1 MHVRFLG
8 WEDLLEEEMATLS
21 SIPAWG
27 IASTEEPAGLQL
39 MEWQS
44 THAHNGT
51 NLGGKGEVFV
61 TR

>member
-1 MHVRFLG
+1 
-8 WEDLLEEEMATLS
+8 MATLS